1 MWDGGIRIESEC
13 DYDETTNTVSNVE
26 SVDPGDVD
34 ICMEQFIELPDGT
47 QIKTFGDDDTLTN
60 YKDGQPLDE

>member
-1 MWDGGIRIESEC
+1 MKAKYISMWDGGIRI
-13 DYDETTNTVSNVE
+13 
-26 SVDPGDVD
+26 DPGDVD